1 LRFFAGIH
9 VNKPLDTQDALKNS
23 QGSKLRKYQELVV
36 GRQGFWQLLKYES
49 IILFSSWVPGALGLL
64 LRSRFYPL
72 LTGLSG
78 RGNVFGVNVVLRH
91 PGKVSLSGNIVV
103 DDGVVLDAKGS
114 ENRGIDI
121 GDSVFIGRNTII
133 YCQNGDIE
141 IGGNTNIGSNC
152 QIFSASKVRI
162 GNDVLIAAYSYLVG
176 GGHIHDDLYTP
187 IIQQGRTSRGIVI
200 EDNVWIGAAVKV
212 LDGVT
217 IGEGSIIAAGAVVTA
232 DIPPYVIAGGIP
244 AQVIRSRTQS
254 SREAE

>member
-1 LRFFAGIH
+1 M
-9 VNKPLDTQDALKNS
+9 NKPLDTQDALKS
-23 QGSKLRKYQELVV
+23 SHGSTLKKYQDLVV
-36 GRQGFWQLLKYES
+36 GRQGFWQLLKYEL

-64 LRSRFYPL
+64 LRSRLYPL

-91 PGKVSLSGNIVV
+91 PGKVRLSGHVIV

-121 GDSVFIGRNTII
+121 GDNAFIGRNTII

-141 IGGNTNIGSNC
+141 IGDNTNIGSNC
-152 QIFSASKVRI
+152 QIFSAGKVRI

-176 GGHIHDDLYTP
+176 GGHIHADPDTP
-187 IIQQGRTSRGIVI
+187 IIRQGRTALGIVV

-232 DIPPYVIAGGIP
+232 DIPPYTIAGGIP
-244 AQVIRSRTQS
+244 AQVIRSRKQS
-254 SREAE
+254 SREDE